1 MAQLDRVLRSYGD
14 KPKSAPS
21 SPTLEHLFRGGE
33 SSKWP
38 PTSSPSFGNHLDYEE
53 DHSHHHKK
61 PSVLTKMKERAKKLR
76 HSLSRKKQSE
86 DGNSTPSWGVSLDDD
101 EDLEEDAEYLGAPMY
116 ESELA
121 PEGYKET
128 ARHHP
133 RSFHVVS
140 EKHVLASSVNRGD
153 EADKEN
159 PSSIPNKTITET
171 VTKTLAPTYSTL
183 SDATHTIA
191 SKLQGISV
199 TTLAEPQTFAGVASP
214 LVWSAPATAQSKN
227 NAIMSTGDHQI
238 WDKGVSMKEYLK
250 HKFEPGEDERAL
262 NSQVTSRGDEAYKE
276 NPSSIP
282 NKKITETVTETLAP
296 TYSALLD
303 ATHTIA
309 SKLQG
314 ISVTTLAE
322 PQTFPGVASPRVR
335 SAPASKNNAI
345 MSTGDHQI
353 CDKGVSMKEYLKQ
366 KFEHGEDER
375 ALNSQVTS
383 NAVSPRKSTTPGDIG
398 VVEKVREAVTSL
410 LRNKESSKSTA
421 TSSAKDSTLHMPIS
435 IHAHS
440 TKSSPAQLPTVST
453 NLQEAVGEEENR
465 GRILQAN

>member
-33 SSKWP
+33 SSKWS
-38 PTSSPSFGNHLDYEE
+38 PTSSPSFGNHLDYED

-121 PEGYKET
+121 PQEYKET

-159 PSSIPNKTITET
+159 PISIPNKTITET
-171 VTKTLAPTYSTL
+171 VTQTSAPAYVL
-183 SDATHTIA
+183 VSDATHAIA

-199 TTLAEPQTFAGVASP
+199 STPAAPQTFSGAASP
-214 LVWSAPATAQSKN
+214 RVRSAPAATQSGN

-238 WDKGVSMKEYLK
+238 WDRSVSVKEHLK
-250 HKFEPGEDERAL
+250 HKLEPGEDERAL
-262 NSQVTSRGDEAYKE
+262 NSQVTS
-276 NPSSIP
+276 
-282 NKKITETVTETLAP
+282 
-296 TYSALLD
+296 
-303 ATHTIA
+303 H
-309 SKLQG
+309 
-314 ISVTTLAE
+314 
-322 PQTFPGVASPRVR
+322 
-335 SAPASKNNAI
+335 
-345 MSTGDHQI
+345 
-353 CDKGVSMKEYLKQ
+353 
-366 KFEHGEDER
+366 
-375 ALNSQVTS
+375 
-383 NAVSPRKSTTPGDIG
+383 AVSPRKSTTPGDIG

-410 LRNKESSKSTA
+410 LRNEDSPRSTA
-421 TSSAKDSTLHMPIS
+421 TSSAKNSSLHMPIS
-435 IHAHS
+435 TRAHS
-440 TKSSPAQLPTVST
+440 AKSSPAQLLVST
-453 NLQEAVGEEENR
+453 SSQETAGEEENR

>member
-33 SSKWP
+33 SSKWST
-38 PTSSPSFGNHLDYEE
+38 TSSPSFGNHHDYEE

-86 DGNSTPSWGVSLDDD
+86 DDNSTPSWGVSLDDD

-121 PEGYKET
+121 PEGYKEA

-159 PSSIPNKTITET
+159 PSSIPNKIITKT
-171 VTKTLAPTYSTL
+171 VSETLAPTYSAL
-183 SDATHTIA
+183 SDATHAIA

-199 TTLAEPQTFAGVASP
+199 TTLAEPQTFRGAASP
-214 LVWSAPATAQSKN
+214 RVRSAPAAAQSKN
-227 NAIMSTGDHQI
+227 NAIMSTADHQI

-250 HKFEPGEDERAL
+250 HKFEL
-262 NSQVTSRGDEAYKE
+262 
-276 NPSSIP
+276 
-282 NKKITETVTETLAP
+282 
-296 TYSALLD
+296 
-303 ATHTIA
+303 
-309 SKLQG
+309 
-314 ISVTTLAE
+314 
-322 PQTFPGVASPRVR
+322 
-335 SAPASKNNAI
+335 
-345 MSTGDHQI
+345 
-353 CDKGVSMKEYLKQ
+353 
-366 KFEHGEDER
+366 GEDER

-383 NAVSPRKSTTPGDIG
+383 NAVSPRKSTTPGDMG

-410 LRNKESSKSTA
+410 LRNEESPKSTA
-421 TSSAKDSTLHMPIS
+421 ASSAKDSTLHMPIS
-435 IHAHS
+435 THAHS

-453 NLQEAVGEEENR
+453 NLHEVGN
-465 GRILQAN
+465 LF